1 LKRGGIPSIRGL
13 TSFIAA
19 AEYESFTRAAGE
31 LNLSQGAIS
40 RHIRELE
47 GHLGIRLFARIR
59 QRVVL
64 TEAGRLYLSYV
75 KKPLADLAAATRSV
89 EAFSDGTI
97 LNLAVIPGFATRWLL
112 PRLSTFQRIN
122 RRIMV
127 HVTMR
132 QRPVDFEI
140 EPFDAAIAFDP
151 PLWPRTST
159 LHLMDM
165 DMVPACSPKL
175 KARRAIKTPADIA
188 KFPLLHK
195 MSRPSRWTDWLA
207 EAGVTVDEPPRGPAY
222 AQMSM
227 LAAAA
232 IAGLGIALL
241 PHQLFAEEFATN
253 RLETLPSPSA
263 AAKTSYYLIVPDR
276 RAGSD
281 VVQTFAAWLLA
292 EAGSGLPAV
301 RAISA

>member
-1 LKRGGIPSIRGL
+1 LKRNGIPSIRGL

-19 AEYESFTRAAGE
+19 AEYQSFTRAAGE

-47 GHLGIRLFARIR
+47 GHLGIRLFARVR

-64 TEAGRLYLSYV
+64 TEAGRLYLSHV
-75 KKPLADLAAATRSV
+75 KKPLADLAAATRTV

-97 LNLAVIPGFATRWLL
+97 LNLAVVPALATRWLL
-112 PRLSTFQRIN
+112 PRLPAFQKGN
-122 RRIMV
+122 PRIMV

-132 QRPVDFEI
+132 QRPVDFAI

-151 PLWPRTST
+151 PVWPGTSA

-175 KARRAIKTPADIA
+175 KARRAIRTPADIA

-207 EAGVTVDEPPRGPAY
+207 ETGVTIDEAPGGQAY
-222 AQMSM
+222 AQLSM

-241 PHQLFAEEFATN
+241 PRQMFAEEFATN
-253 RLETLPSPSA
+253 RLEILPNQSA
-263 AAKTSYYLIVPDR
+263 GAKTSYYLIVPER

-292 EAGSGLPAV
+292 EAASDLPPV